1 MESKVRPNGFD
12 CLGYDRNVC
21 SSEIN
26 RKEAVFGTDKVGE
39 TVQEELIRT
48 DQTGPTVDITKRIM

>member
-12 CLGYDRNVC
+12 RSGYDRNVS

-26 RKEAVFGTDKVGE
+26 RKEAVFGTDKLLLYYNIIKSYLAYQLYV
-39 TVQEELIRT
+39 LYL
-48 DQTGPTVDITKRIM
+48 